1 LVDNFES
8 EGIRTTEGFVEM
20 PFRRARIVALVV
32 FTVGLSAANAR
43 AADAPV
49 RIPLEAIGGSGE
61 SGVAILTAQG
71 AKTVVELQMKGGSG
85 DPQPAHFHNG
95 TCEKYTPRPLYPLR
109 SVVKGTSTTTLEVP
123 IEKLIAGDLVINVHK
138 SLDDIATVNSCAIAK
153 PR

>member
-1 LVDNFES
+1 MQLPL
-8 EGIRTTEGFVEM
+8 RH
-20 PFRRARIVALVV
+20 ARIIALVLACA
-32 FTVGLSAANAR
+32 GLGAVPVH
-43 AADAPV
+43 AADGPV
-49 RIPLEAIGGSGE
+49 RIPLDAMGASGE
-61 SGVAILTAQG
+61 TGTAILTAQG
-71 AKTVVELQMKGGSG
+71 PKTLVELQMKGGPG

-109 SVVKGTSTTTLEVP
+109 SVVKGTSTTTLDVP

>member
-1 LVDNFES
+1 MQLLL
-8 EGIRTTEGFVEM
+8 
-20 PFRRARIVALVV
+20 RRARIAALVLAC
-32 FTVGLSAANAR
+32 VGMSAATAR

-49 RIPLEAIGGSGE
+49 RIPLDAMGGSGE
-61 SGVAILTAQG
+61 TGVAILTAQG
-71 AKTVVELQMKGGSG
+71 AKTMVELQMKGGSG

-95 TCEKYTPRPLYPLR
+95 TCDKYTPRPLYPLR
-109 SVVKGTSTTTLEVP
+109 SVVKGTSTTTLDVP